1 MTFVPGAECGRN
13 RVSGRLKIASD
24 GCMPM
29 AKVRPRT
36 NPKPLNGTAKHGRC
50 RSLRFVFTPSMLIAQ
65 LILQVEQPNPGVKNK
80 QPLLATLADAS
91 AAIERGNT
99 TVALN
104 QLSAFQNKV
113 RAQVAPANAALADDL
128 VAIAQQILVAVSGP

>member
-1 MTFVPGAECGRN
+1 
-13 RVSGRLKIASD
+13 
-24 GCMPM
+24 
-29 AKVRPRT
+29 
-36 NPKPLNGTAKHGRC
+36 
-50 RSLRFVFTPSMLIAQ
+50 MLIAQ